1 MDEGRREGP
10 ERIRS
15 RLEPIRQV
23 EAEHDFGVIT
33 EGTRNPDPVAELP
46 QGATEVFGPF
56 SRLGADH
63 FPLLSARRDP
73 GRSRVGGPGDRSALP
88 PGSPLTIG
96 CERHSA
102 PEDIECGSGIWL
114 APDESTTGGGT
125 CCGSCAVA
133 PGPVALCTQTAGNR
147 PMRLAAR
154 PGSTAAERF
163 EGFGAE
169 QWFGV
174 RSKWSGVRSSSTW
187 SLSVP
192 DRQGW
197 IFLFSASMATYFS
210 MRAARV
216 SGFFASWIR

>member
-1 MDEGRREGP
+1 M
-10 ERIRS
+10 
-15 RLEPIRQV
+15 
-23 EAEHDFGVIT
+23 
-33 EGTRNPDPVAELP
+33 
-46 QGATEVFGPF
+46 
-56 SRLGADH
+56 
-63 FPLLSARRDP
+63 
-73 GRSRVGGPGDRSALP
+73 
-88 PGSPLTIG
+88 
-96 CERHSA
+96 
-102 PEDIECGSGIWL
+102 
-114 APDESTTGGGT
+114 
-125 CCGSCAVA
+125 A
-133 PGPVALCTQTAGNR
+133 PGPVELCTQTADNR